1 MEAIGTQALT
11 EGTYHSPEVMSHK
24 IDAVS
29 SADVINVSDT
39 CVSAHTRAVTLCVFT
54 LQFL

>member
-29 SADVINVSDT
+29 SADVISVSDS
-39 CVSAHTRAVTLCVFT
+39 CVSVHARVYVFT
-54 LQFL
+54 LNT